1 MQRMHIR
8 WDETPRSVTWIAALS
23 VAFVNAGAAWGSQP
37 RLVTLTAATRLGET
51 PPEGWTHLVMKSVPR
66 LTSGDRDTLPT
77 GAEKT
82 ATLFRTAILA
92 DVQGLGLDQQ
102 FILSRVGI
110 GICVTSREN
119 PKEDIVVTSDRLQS
133 LSIKL
138 STVDEIV
145 LDAMETELAEARII
159 SRTFNLCPAA
169 HARHHDGS
177 GQAQQ
182 DRPFLCLLCRAG
194 DWSPASCGLVDVA
207 ADRQTT
213 AAAARNALAGLPDD
227 F

>member
-1 MQRMHIR
+1 
-8 WDETPRSVTWIAALS
+8 
-23 VAFVNAGAAWGSQP
+23 
-37 RLVTLTAATRLGET
+37 
-51 PPEGWTHLVMKSVPR
+51 MKSVPR

-159 SRTFNLCPAA
+159 SRTSTFALLRTPATMMVQGKHSKIDLFYAFCVEPATGRLRVAVWSMWPPTVKQQPPPPEMHSLASQMTFDCELDVHAKRACSAPSPIRGRSRSGSCP
-169 HARHHDGS
+169 RGRGS
-177 GQAQQ
+177 
-182 DRPFLCLLCRAG
+182 R
-194 DWSPASCGLVDVA
+194 
-207 ADRQTT
+207 
-213 AAAARNALAGLPDD
+213 
-227 F
+227 